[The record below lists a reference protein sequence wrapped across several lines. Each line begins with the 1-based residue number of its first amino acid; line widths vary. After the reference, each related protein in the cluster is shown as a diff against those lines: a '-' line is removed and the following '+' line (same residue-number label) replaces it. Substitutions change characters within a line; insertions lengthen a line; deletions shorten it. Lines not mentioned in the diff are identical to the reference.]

1 MLHPAL
7 WTSCTDN
14 SVLPPPCCFISLQHH
29 STQTSPTH
37 KSHDSAAVVCVFI
50 YEPLCLIRQRY
61 GNLTH
66 WRVGKGNICI
76 AVVTRCGTYCST
88 CVCQCIHNH
97 ILMYIFTYLWSTKDI
112 CKSQIRDRDYG
123 FLSFVCIIQCL
134 SSECC
139 SQSHLSAA
147 VCTEARRAQQ
157 TCSVS
162 EGLCTWRTGH
172 DDWVNWEPVSPAS
185 QFHTS
190 LFYSN
195 TIMYRSQTE

>member
-123 FLSFVCIIQCL
+123 FLCFVCIIQCL

-147 VCTEARRAQQ
+147 VCTEAK
-157 TCSVS
+157 
-162 EGLCTWRTGH
+162 EGTT
-172 DDWVNWEPVSPAS
+172 D
-185 QFHTS
+185 
-190 LFYSN
+190 
-195 TIMYRSQTE
+195 M